1 VKNTSIKAGLNKIVR
16 PQMLEQGVDLRYIQT
31 LLGHESPKTTQIYT
45 RVTSYSLAK
54 IKSLFDAIFDK
65 KGSDSKGL

>member
-1 VKNTSIKAGLNKIVR
+1 
-16 PQMLEQGVDLRYIQT
+16 MLEQGVDLRYIQT